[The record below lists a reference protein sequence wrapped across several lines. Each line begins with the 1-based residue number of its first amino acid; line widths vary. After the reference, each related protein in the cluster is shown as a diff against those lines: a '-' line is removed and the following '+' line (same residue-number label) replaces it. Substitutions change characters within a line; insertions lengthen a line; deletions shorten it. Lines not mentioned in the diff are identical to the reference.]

1 MKSHTRCHSLPSPCL
16 FLALP
21 ATLTSSPFQ
30 YERGGTVVA
39 LQKRDTAQ
47 KQTIKALENRLQHLT
62 QKMADAEQASLT
74 VQRQQL
80 ERINALTE
88 QLEEAQRKVRC

>member
-1 MKSHTRCHSLPSPCL
+1 M
-16 FLALP
+16 
-21 ATLTSSPFQ
+21 
-30 YERGGTVVA
+30 A

-62 QKMADAEQASLT
+62 QKMADAEQASLS

-80 ERINALTE
+80 EKINALTE
-88 QLEEAQRKVRC
+88 ELEEAQRKVRFW